1 MANIGATT
9 AFYRVETAL
18 TRANNKVSDSMT
30 RLATG
35 KQNANAGDRSSYVA
49 MGQTFKLDY
58 IGTKA
63 GMQNIS
69 VVKGYLD
76 TATAVLDRAS
86 EVVAMM
92 MEIAVVAKNST
103 NTTADATA
111 MNLEY
116 KTLGGELHGLI
127 ENSKYKNKDVFTASS
142 SLTVDGRA
150 TSKSFGVA
158 SPVITGVM
166 TNATTAANTTIQ
178 SSDATA
184 ALVTVQAN
192 INTARTTLGS
202 QHAALSAQQDFLAD
216 MTANYEIGY
225 NTVTDVNFSL
235 ETAILAK
242 HQILQQAS
250 TAMLAQA
257 NAGQQGLLQLVQQ

>member
-1 MANIGATT
+1 M
-9 AFYRVETAL
+9 ETAL

-142 SLTVDGRA
+142 LTVDGRA

-166 TNATTAANTTIQ
+166 TNATTAANTTIPEFGCYCCTGNC
-178 SSDATA
+178 SSQYKHCSNYTGF
-184 ALVTVQAN
+184 
-192 INTARTTLGS
+192 TTCCTFGTTGFLG
-202 QHAALSAQQDFLAD
+202 
-216 MTANYEIGY
+216 
-225 NTVTDVNFSL
+225 
-235 ETAILAK
+235 
-242 HQILQQAS
+242 
-250 TAMLAQA
+250 
-257 NAGQQGLLQLVQQ
+257 